1 MWKES
6 SIVNI
11 LPVRPQEAPSV
22 FCGELG
28 NHSLHQVLGTHLV
41 LAGVTSKLRNIVA
54 KQRAQVPIAAAGHWQ
69 TWTQRCAQFWQSA
82 HLLHADA
89 GGSIHW
95 GLLRF
100 TQSQPGSL
108 IAHVCRSADLEQ
120 PSSLSDRDSTA

>member
-1 MWKES
+1 MSFVVSLAITACTRCWEH
-6 SIVNI
+6 IW
-11 LPVRPQEAPSV
+11 
-22 FCGELG
+22 FWLG
-28 NHSLHQVLGTHLV
+28 
-41 LAGVTSKLRNIVA
+41 SKLRNIVA